1 MRSIRTLYCTSKVSN
16 LIPQAFRTDLQ
27 DAGTSCGYEYVPT
40 IQRAQTASY
49 GAECTFYDT
58 YNILADTQSGDRQ
71 TGRKAQL
78 SNITAAKT

>member
-1 MRSIRTLYCTSKVSN
+1 MRSIPTLYCISKVSN
-16 LIPQAFRTDLQ
+16 LIPQAFWRDFY

-49 GAECTFYDT
+49 GAEYTFYDT
-58 YNILADTQSGDRQ
+58 DKTLADTQSGDRQ